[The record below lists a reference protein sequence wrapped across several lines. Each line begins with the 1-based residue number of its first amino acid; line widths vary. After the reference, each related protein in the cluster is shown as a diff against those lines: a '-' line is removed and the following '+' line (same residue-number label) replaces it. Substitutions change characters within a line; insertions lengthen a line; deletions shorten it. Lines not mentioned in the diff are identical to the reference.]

1 MEPMPSNTRIAP
13 LQRRQYERIPFS
25 ANLEV
30 KNLDAGWTCRGR
42 SIDLSRNGI
51 GFFGEQFM
59 PAGTRIRISIWIE
72 GNGLRVLTHVS
83 ATVTRAQ
90 TEGGGGGIM
99 GAQFDLI
106 LAPQSQPALCAMVD
120 SRS

>member
-1 MEPMPSNTRIAP
+1 MKPVPSNMQITP

-30 KNLDAGWTCRGR
+30 KNLAAGWTCQGR
-42 SIDLSRNGI
+42 SIDLSRSGI
-51 GFFGEQFM
+51 GFFAEQFM
-59 PAGTRIRISIWIE
+59 PVGTRVRIGIWIE
-72 GNGLRVLTHVS
+72 GNGLKVLTHVG

-90 TEGGGGGIM
+90 AEGGGGII
-99 GAQFDLI
+99 GAQFDLAI
-106 LAPQSQPALCAMVD
+106 TPQGQPALCAMVD